1 MRRLWNP
8 VPAMS
13 GLRRGVCAA
22 LVVLAVVA
30 AALAF
35 VVAALVQGRASS
47 GADEA
52 NHGDVRATAG
62 SGGRLSGSADQQA
75 HVYEQGEVCPISSV
89 QNEGIAPWTGEMDVT
104 LDSCRLYDSLEDAQ
118 CSEDLGTVFYAS
130 DDVRL
135 QGKKV
140 LTITL
145 TLSNKNAVSAVKDDA
160 ANVIVGSFF
169 TPYYLV
175 ETNEGPTEVPL
186 RELSFSGV
194 PYDDDPMHEVDFA
207 LPVGA
212 SVTVT
217 FGFLVDDAL
226 DPSSIVLAP
235 SCNGAHPYQFDLGL

>member
-1 MRRLWNP
+1 
-8 VPAMS
+8 
-13 GLRRGVCAA
+13 
-22 LVVLAVVA
+22 
-30 AALAF
+30 
-35 VVAALVQGRASS
+35 
-47 GADEA
+47 
-52 NHGDVRATAG
+52 
-62 SGGRLSGSADQQA
+62 
-75 HVYEQGEVCPISSV
+75 
-89 QNEGIAPWTGEMDVT
+89 MDVT
-104 LDSCRLYDSLEDAQ
+104 LDSCRLYSSLEDAQ

-145 TLSNKNAVSAVKDDA
+145 TLSNQSAVSVVRNDA

-175 ETNEGPTEVPL
+175 QTNEGPTEVPL

-207 LPVGA
+207 LPVGE
-212 SVTVT
+212 SVTVA

-226 DPSSIVLAP
+226 DPSGIVLAP
-235 SCNGAHPYQFDLGL
+235 SYNGAHPYQFDLGL

>member
-1 MRRLWNP
+1 ML
-8 VPAMS
+8 
-13 GLRRGVCAA
+13 GLRRGVRAA

-35 VVAALVQGRASS
+35 IAAALVQGHASS

-52 NHGDVRATAG
+52 SHGDVRAAAG
-62 SGGRLSGSADQQA
+62 SDGRSSGFADQQA
-75 HVYEQGEVCPISSV
+75 HVYEQGEVCPISSA
-89 QNEGIAPWTGEMDVT
+89 QDEGIAPWTGEMDVT
-104 LDSCRLYDSLEDAQ
+104 LDSCRLYSSLEDARR
-118 CSEDLGTVFYAS
+118 SEDLGTVFYAS

-145 TLSNKNAVSAVKDDA
+145 TLFNENAVSVVRDDA

-175 ETNEGPTEVPL
+175 QTNEGPTEVPL
-186 RELSFSGV
+186 RGLSFSGF

-207 LPVGA
+207 LPVGE

-226 DPSSIVLAP
+226 DSSDIVLAP
-235 SCNGAHPYQFDLGL
+235 SCNGVRPYQFDLGL